1 MYLSIKKVKPL
12 DDYNLEL
19 TFENNEIRIFD
30 VKPYLDTGLFKTLKD
45 EKIFKMVKVSY
56 DTIEWPNKVD
66 LDPEVLYEKASP
78 CNSTVTGTLFQTKND
93 RPYGISDKFL
103 S

>member
-1 MYLSIKKVKPL
+1 MRRTKVYLSVKKVKPL
-12 DDYNLEL
+12 NDYNLEL
-19 TFENNEIRIFD
+19 TFENNEIKIFD

-66 LDPEVLYEKASP
+66 LDPEVLYEKSKVKIGKQE
-78 CNSTVTGTLFQTKND
+78 TVKN
-93 RPYGISDKFL
+93 
-103 S
+103 

>member
-1 MYLSIKKVKPL
+1 MYLSVKKVKPL
-12 DDYNLEL
+12 NNYNLEL

-45 EKIFKMVKVSY
+45 ENIFKMVKVSY

-66 LDPEVLYEKASP
+66 LDPEVLYEKSKLKARKKE
-78 CNSTVTGTLFQTKND
+78 TV
-93 RPYGISDKFL
+93 
-103 S
+103 